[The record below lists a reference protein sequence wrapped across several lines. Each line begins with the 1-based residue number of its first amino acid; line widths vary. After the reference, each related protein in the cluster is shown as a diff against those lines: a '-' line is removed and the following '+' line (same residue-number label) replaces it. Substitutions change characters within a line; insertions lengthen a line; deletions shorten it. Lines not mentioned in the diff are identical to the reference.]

1 MIIII
6 FCFFPIIIFNLI
18 FPLKYRRLIKDNC
31 ELCGLKKEI
40 VSSLIFVESRY
51 RYNAESNKGA
61 VGLMQIM
68 PSTAIAFKEN
78 MANVEELYDPIVN
91 IEIGCRFLAYL
102 YDKYQDDI
110 MVLACYN
117 AGEGVVLKWAGE
129 DKKLSINEIKY
140 DETYQYVKKVL
151 RMRKVYK
158 YRIYG

>member
-1 MIIII
+1 
-6 FCFFPIIIFNLI
+6 
-18 FPLKYRRLIKDNC
+18 
-31 ELCGLKKEI
+31 
-40 VSSLIFVESRY
+40 
-51 RYNAESNKGA
+51 
-61 VGLMQIM
+61 MQIM